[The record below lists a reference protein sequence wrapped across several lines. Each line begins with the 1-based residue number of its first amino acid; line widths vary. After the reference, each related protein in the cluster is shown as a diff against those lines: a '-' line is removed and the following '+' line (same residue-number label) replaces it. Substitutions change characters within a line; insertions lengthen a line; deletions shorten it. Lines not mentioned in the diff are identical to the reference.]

1 MLFFKEKKLK
11 WKKKFYAFFNEK
23 KNFFCKLENKSL
35 ITTVFGVLVQ
45 GALRHDSDFADRFE
59 RIFGWELPL
68 GMLQTQV
75 AEEFICQIFKILTL
89 LLLSSPT
96 AAERFLQGNMIQKH
110 ENNDRSVR
118 DDLNIETSESESHK
132 EDAPK
137 TLNGFKLLERCWVR
151 YSSVE
156 VRVRKTI
163 F

>member
-1 MLFFKEKKLK
+1 
-11 WKKKFYAFFNEK
+11 
-23 KNFFCKLENKSL
+23 
-35 ITTVFGVLVQ
+35 
-45 GALRHDSDFADRFE
+45 
-59 RIFGWELPL
+59 
-68 GMLQTQV
+68 MLQTQV

-137 TLNGFKLLERCWVR
+137 TLNGFKLLERCLVR

-156 VRVRKTI
+156 VELENTI